1 MVGDEFY
8 FEVLVAM
15 TVWALMS
22 GAAIATS
29 VTQASKRFAWGGVAS
44 FLLSALAAAYC
55 FGRLL

>member
-1 MVGDEFY
+1 MFGDEFY
-8 FEVLVAM
+8 FEILVAA

-22 GAAIATS
+22 GAAVVTC

-44 FLLSALAAAYC
+44 FVFSSLAAAYC